1 MITSHGGVLRVG
13 HEGSDGLRSV
23 GVSEQTGETLWQQVQ
38 QALQPNLSRP
48 TFETWIRPARFLSFS
63 AGELRLEAP
72 NAFTCS
78 WLRKNYQSQ
87 IAAVAS
93 EIAGCSVAV
102 EVVAASGG
110 TDPHPSLAGTPPA
123 ESPLPASGSSEAP
136 AAAGNVLF
144 PGSRASDSVP
154 GSLPAGPGQQGM
166 AAAITPQSPA
176 GGIPL
181 AGLNSRYSFSRFVV
195 GPNSRM
201 AHAAALAVAE
211 SPGREFN
218 PLFICGGVGLGKTH
232 LMQAIGHYRLEIDPL
247 ARVFYVSTET
257 FTNDLIQAI
266 RKDGMQAFRDRY
278 RAADLIL
285 VDDIQFIEGKEYT
298 QEEFFHTFNALHEAG
313 RQIVIASD
321 RPPSQIPRLQERL
334 ISRFS
339 MGLIADIQVPDLETR
354 MAILQKKAEG
364 EEMHLPRDLIQYIA
378 GRFTSNIRELEG
390 ALTRAGAFAS
400 ITGLPMTVE
409 SVAPMLDPV
418 GHDVEVTPK
427 QVLDKVSE
435 VFGVG
440 IEEMKSPSRRRNV
453 SQARQVGMFLMRQS
467 TTLSLPRIGEVFG
480 GKDHSTVMYAIEQV
494 EKKLSSDPTTAR
506 QVQQVRDLLQIDS
519 RKRR

>member
-1 MITSHGGVLRVG
+1 VQQ
-13 HEGSDGLRSV
+13 EN
-23 GVSEQTGETLWQQVQ
+23 QLWHQVQ
-38 QALQPNLSRP
+38 KTLQANLSKP
-48 TFETWIRPARFLSFS
+48 TFETWIRPARC
-63 AGELRLEAP
+63 LRFDGRRLQLEAP
-72 NAFTCS
+72 NSFACG
-78 WLRKNYQSQ
+78 WLRKNYLGTIEAVAGEITGSPVQVEVSAAIGDDTLIPGGQ
-87 IAAVAS
+87 AVAAPAPASTPGPAAGSVQPPGPAPPGGGAAAAVRP
-93 EIAGCSVAV
+93 V
-102 EVVAASGG
+102 G
-110 TDPHPSLAGTPPA
+110 T
-123 ESPLPASGSSEAP
+123 
-136 AAAGNVLF
+136 
-144 PGSRASDSVP
+144 
-154 GSLPAGPGQQGM
+154 
-166 AAAITPQSPA
+166 
-176 GGIPL
+176 
-181 AGLNSRYSFSRFVV
+181 GLNPRYVFNRFVV

-211 SPGREFN
+211 APGREFN

-232 LMQAIGHYRLEIDPL
+232 LMQAIGHYRLEIDPQ

-266 RKDGMQAFRDRY
+266 RKDAMQSFRDRY

-339 MGLIADIQVPDLETR
+339 MGLIADIQAPDLETR
-354 MAILQKKAEG
+354 MAILHKKAEQ
-364 EEMHLPRDLIQYIA
+364 EQMRLPRELIQFIA

-390 ALTRAGAFAS
+390 ALTRAVAFAS

-418 GHDVEVTPK
+418 GVEVEVKPD
-427 QVLDKVSE
+427 QVMEKVSE

-440 IEEMKSPSRRRNV
+440 AEEMRSASRKRAV
-453 SQARQVGMFLMRQS
+453 SQARQVGMYLMRQS
-467 TTLSLPRIGEVFG
+467 TDLSLPRIGEVFG
-480 GKDHSTVMYAIEQV
+480 GKDHSTVMYAVEQI
-494 EKKLSSDPTTAR
+494 EKKLNSDPLLAR

>member
-1 MITSHGGVLRVG
+1 
-13 HEGSDGLRSV
+13 
-23 GVSEQTGETLWQQVQ
+23 VQ
-38 QALQPNLSRP
+38 QEANQLWHQIQAALQDNLSKP
-48 TFETWIRPARFLSFS
+48 TFETWIRPARCLGFD
-63 AGELRLEAP
+63 GRELRLEAP
-72 NAFTCS
+72 NSFACG
-78 WLRKNYQSQ
+78 WLRKNYLGTIES
-87 IAAVAS
+87 VATG
-93 EIAGCSVAV
+93 IAGQPVSVAV
-102 EVVAASGG
+102 FTPAGEDGLLPGATGLGGAAAPAPLTSSNGLGGPPVAATG
-110 TDPHPSLAGTPPA
+110 DVPAPPVA
-123 ESPLPASGSSEAP
+123 RQ
-136 AAAGNVLF
+136 
-144 PGSRASDSVP
+144 PGS
-154 GSLPAGPGQQGM
+154 
-166 AAAITPQSPA
+166 
-176 GGIPL
+176 
-181 AGLNSRYSFSRFVV
+181 GLNPRYVFNRFVV

-211 SPGREFN
+211 APGREFN

-232 LMQAIGHYRLEIDPL
+232 LMQAIGHYRLEIDPG

-339 MGLIADIQVPDLETR
+339 MGLIADIQAPDLETR
-354 MAILQKKAEG
+354 MAILHKKAEQ
-364 EEMHLPRDLIQYIA
+364 EQMSLPRDLIQFIA

-390 ALTRAGAFAS
+390 ALTRAVAFAS

-409 SVAPMLDPV
+409 SVAPMLDPA
-418 GHDVEVTPK
+418 GSTVEVKPD
-427 QVLDKVSE
+427 QVVDKVAE

-440 IEEMKSPSRRRNV
+440 ADEMRSASRKRAV
-453 SQARQVGMFLMRQS
+453 SQARQVGMYLMRQS
-467 TTLSLPRIGEVFG
+467 TDLSLPRIGEVFG
-480 GKDHSTVMYAIEQV
+480 GKDHSTVMYAVEQT
-494 EKKLSSDPTTAR
+494 EKKLNSDPALAR

>member
-1 MITSHGGVLRVG
+1 M
-13 HEGSDGLRSV
+13 
-23 GVSEQTGETLWQQVQ
+23 QQGEELWHQVQ
-38 QALQPNLSRP
+38 QALQANLSKP
-48 TFETWIRPARFLSFS
+48 TFETWIRPARCQGFESGQLQ
-63 AGELRLEAP
+63 LEAP
-72 NAFTCS
+72 NSFACG
-78 WLRKNYQSQ
+78 WLRKNYLGT
-87 IAAVAS
+87 IEAVAS
-93 EIAGCSVAV
+93 EIAGRQVQVRVS
-102 EVVAASGG
+102 AASG
-110 TDPHPSLAGTPPA
+110 DDIIAAS
-123 ESPLPASGSSEAP
+123 ASG
-136 AAAGNVLF
+136 AAAVVA
-144 PGSRASDSVP
+144 PVAVTSR
-154 GSLPAGPGQQGM
+154 G
-166 AAAITPQSPA
+166 AAPRATGETPRK
-176 GGIPL
+176 L
-181 AGLNSRYSFSRFVV
+181 APGLNPRYVFNRFVV

-201 AHAAALAVAE
+201 AHAASLAVAE
-211 SPGREFN
+211 APGREFN
-218 PLFICGGVGLGKTH
+218 PLFLCGGVGLGKTH
-232 LMQAIGHYRLEIDPL
+232 LMQAIGHYRLEINPE

-321 RPPSQIPRLQERL
+321 RPPNQIPRLQERL

-354 MAILQKKAEG
+354 MAILHKKAET
-364 EEMHLPRDLIQYIA
+364 EQMSLPRELIQYIA

-390 ALTRAGAFAS
+390 ALTRAVAFAS

-418 GHDVEVTPK
+418 GNDVEVTPK
-427 QVLDKVSE
+427 QVLEKVSE
-435 VFGVG
+435 VFCVSV
-440 IEEMKSPSRRRNV
+440 EEMKSPSRRRAV

-467 TTLSLPRIGEVFG
+467 TNLSLPRIGEAFG
-480 GKDHSTVMYAIEQV
+480 GKDHSTVMYAVEQV
-494 EKKLSSDPTTAR
+494 EKKLSADPAVAR

>member
-1 MITSHGGVLRVG
+1 VTV
-13 HEGSDGLRSV
+13 
-23 GVSEQTGETLWQQVQ
+23 QQGETLWRQVQ
-38 QALQPNLSRP
+38 EALQGNLSKP
-48 TFETWIRPARFLSFS
+48 TFETWIRPATCVALQ
-63 AGELRLEAP
+63 GNELQLLAP
-72 NAFTCS
+72 NTFACG
-78 WLRKNYQSQ
+78 WLRKNYLST

-93 EIAGCSVAV
+93 EIAGRSIAVSVEA
-102 EVVAASGG
+102 GG
-110 TDPHPSLAGTPPA
+110 
-123 ESPLPASGSSEAP
+123 ESPQGITLNGQPPTTAGVDASPGSPAPQQRTATGEAP
-136 AAAGNVLF
+136 
-144 PGSRASDSVP
+144 RK
-154 GSLPAGPGQQGM
+154 
-166 AAAITPQSPA
+166 
-176 GGIPL
+176 L
-181 AGLNSRYSFSRFVV
+181 APGLNPRYVFNRFVV

-232 LMQAIGHYRLEIDPL
+232 LMQAIGHYRLEIDPD
-247 ARVFYVSTET
+247 ARVAYVSTET

-266 RKDGMQAFRDRY
+266 RKDGMQKFRDRY

-339 MGLIADIQVPDLETR
+339 MGLIADIQTPDLETR
-354 MAILQKKAEG
+354 MAILHKKAEH
-364 EEMHLPRDLIQYIA
+364 ERVSLPRDLIHYLA

-390 ALTRAGAFAS
+390 ALTRAVAFAS

-409 SVAPMLDPV
+409 SVAPMLDPAGV
-418 GHDVEVTPK
+418 EVEVTPE
-427 QVLDKVSE
+427 QVLSKVAE

-440 IEEMKSPSRRRNV
+440 VDEMKSASRKRAV
-453 SQARQVGMFLMRQS
+453 SQARQVGMYLMRQG
-467 TTLSLPRIGEVFG
+467 TNLSLPRIGDAFG
-480 GKDHSTVMYAIEQV
+480 GKDHSTVMYAVEQT
-494 EKKLSSDPTTAR
+494 EKKLAADPQLGR

-519 RKRR
+519 RRRTR